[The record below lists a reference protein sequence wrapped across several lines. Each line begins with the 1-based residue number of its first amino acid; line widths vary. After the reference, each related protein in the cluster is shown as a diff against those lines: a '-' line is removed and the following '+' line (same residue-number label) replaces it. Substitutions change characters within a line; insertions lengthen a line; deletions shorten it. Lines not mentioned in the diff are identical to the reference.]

1 MTQGLWVV
9 NSSLLIVL
17 GLAVFANSFLAQEPP
32 ILRLKR
38 IVSEEYRPDRQE
50 SAPTTIKTWEKI
62 YLSDIFKTFVKTEKT
77 RIVKKS
83 FITPIPE
90 PRIPT
95 IPPTPEIKTVD
106 FVAPLTISIK
116 GLIVAADEYKS
127 IAMIADETN
136 KEDIYHLG
144 DKIKDAQ
151 IIKIAQNRIIFIR
164 SNGQHETFYL
174 RSNQLMPEST
184 KKWDEIIKKVSD
196 QQFEVD
202 PKAFEEEI
210 ETLGFFLERF
220 SVIGTVFSEGNP
232 IGIRIGKLDPESI
245 GAQFGLIENDIIT
258 TINAQ
263 STTTPENRIALFDA
277 VTAMK
282 EGETITVE
290 LLRGNTPIKLLYTLK
305 HIEKTQKALLPPGAQ
320 PTAQPQPG
328 SSPDA
333 QLQKSRLQ
341 EREHRIRE
349 FKKQHAPKQ
358 NNEALAEVRNRLLN
372 NLKTRLRNTR
382 VR

>member
-17 GLAVFANSFLAQEPP
+17 GLAVFANSFLVQEPP

-38 IVSEEYRPDRQE
+38 IISEEYRPDRQE

-62 YLSDIFKTFVKTEKT
+62 YLSDIFKTFVKAEKT

-90 PRIPT
+90 PRVPS

-106 FVAPLTISIK
+106 FVAPLTISVK
-116 GLIVAADEYKS
+116 GLIVAADENKS

-136 KEDIYHLG
+136 KEDVYHIG

-174 RSNQLMPEST
+174 RTNQLVPEGT
-184 KKWDEIIKKVSD
+184 KKWDAIINKISD

-232 IGIRIGKLDPESI
+232 IGIRIGKIEPESI
-245 GAQFGLIENDIIT
+245 GAEFGLVENDIIT
-258 TINAQ
+258 TINTQ

-277 VTAMK
+277 ITAMK
-282 EGETITVE
+282 EGDVITIE
-290 LLRGNTPIKLLYTLK
+290 LLRGNSPITLSYTLK
-305 HIEKTQKALLPPGAQ
+305 HIEKTKKALLPPGAQ
-320 PTAQPQPG
+320 PATQPQPG
-328 SSPDA
+328 AAPEG